1 MTGTAAETLDW
12 CRKWI
17 GYHEEG
23 KSNRTIFA
31 AMAGHPNG
39 FAWCATYITAAMK
52 QNSVSVPA
60 AVLVPSS
67 RTMFKEA
74 NVRGLTVPMKNVR
87 PGDIV
92 HMTRGSLSAWLGH
105 VAIVESVD
113 GDTLVTIEGNTN
125 SRQSATGGSV
135 LRHRRSRLAWNLGAW
150 RPQYRA
156 ANPNIRFLLKLPDG
170 RLVAWQG
177 ATQEGKRVVT
187 HVPTIPEAEALLR
200 SGYVQ
205 TEYAGPVFVQ

>member
-1 MTGTAAETLDW
+1 MVATVAETVYW

-23 KSNRTIFA
+23 QSNRTLFA

-39 FAWCATYITAAMK
+39 FAWCATFVTAAMK
-52 QNSVSVPA
+52 QNSVPVPSA
-60 AVLVPSS
+60 LLVPSS

-87 PGDIV
+87 PGDVV
-92 HMTRGSLSAWLGH
+92 HMTRGMPSAWLGH
-105 VAIVESVD
+105 VGIVEAVE
-113 GDTLVTIEGNTN
+113 GDTIITIEGNTN
-125 SRQSATGGSV
+125 SRGSATGGSV
-135 LRHRRSRLAWNLGAW
+135 LRHRRSRTAWNLGAW
-150 RPQYRA
+150 RPSYRA
-156 ANPNIRFLLKLPDG
+156 ANPNIKFVLKLPDG

-177 ATQEGKRVVT
+177 DTREGKRVVT
-187 HVPTIPEAEALLR
+187 HVPTIPAAEALLA

-205 TEYAGPVFVQ
+205 VEYAGPIFVR

>member
-1 MTGTAAETLDW
+1 MTGTVAETLDW

-23 KSNRTIFA
+23 QSNRTLFA

-39 FAWCATYITAAMK
+39 FAWCATFVTAALK
-52 QNSVSVPA
+52 QNNVPAPA

-74 NVRGLTVPMKNVR
+74 NVRGLTVPMKNVK
-87 PGDIV
+87 PGDVV

-105 VAIVESVD
+105 VGIVESVE

-135 LRHRRSRLAWNLGAW
+135 LRHRRLASAWNLGAW
-150 RPQYRA
+150 RPPYRA
-156 ANPNIRFLLKLPDG
+156 AAVNVKVLLKLPDG

-177 ATQEGKRVVT
+177 DTQDGKRVVT
-187 HVPTIPEAEALLR
+187 HVPTIPAAEALLHA
-200 SGYVQ
+200 GYVQ
-205 TEYAGPVFVQ
+205 VEYAGPVLVR